1 MLATLALLLAVSSP
15 GGHPVDGRW
24 EGAIQVMGGALN
36 ISVDFK
42 AAPEGAQ
49 ATIDI
54 PQQGA
59 RALALTAVRVDLPKV
74 HFELPAGPG
83 LAVFDGALKDGVIQ
97 GSFKQEGVEGSFEL
111 KRATPEPPPPYKVEE
126 VVVKSGAINLAGTLT
141 LPAKPGRHP
150 GVVLLTGSGPQ
161 NRDEEIVGFK
171 PFRLLADHLTRS
183 GVVVLRCDDRGLGG
197 SSGSLESITSE
208 DLAGDALAAVSFLK
222 TRAEVDPTRIGLLG
236 HSEGGLLAV
245 MAAGRSKDVGFIVLV
260 SGPAVK
266 GDALLRAQLEA
277 ISGAEGKSEAE
288 VQRLSAL
295 QARSFRVT
303 RTGQGA
309 EEVAAEAHKEALAAI
324 EKLPA
329 EQRKAMGDLGQF
341 ADRAVK
347 GEMALIRSPWFRF
360 FLDYDPAQALAQVR
374 CPVLALFGEK
384 DLQVP
389 AEMNRKALEAALG
402 SAGNKRVTLRVLP
415 GANHLFQPA
424 KTGSPSEYASLPKE
438 FVPGFLE
445 TVASFIAGAKRY

>member
-1 MLATLALLLAVSSP
+1 MLVTLALLVAVSSP
-15 GGHPVDGRW
+15 GGHPIDGRW
-24 EGAIQVMGGALN
+24 EGAIQVMGGTLN

-83 LAVFDGALKDGVIQ
+83 LAVFDGELKDGVMR
-97 GSFKQEGVEGSFEL
+97 GSFKQGGVEGSFEL

-150 GVVLLTGSGPQ
+150 AVVLLTGSGPQ

-183 GVVVLRCDDRGLGG
+183 GVVVLRCDDRGVGG

-222 TRAEVDPTRIGLLG
+222 ARTEVDPARIGLLG

-266 GDALLRAQLEA
+266 GETLMRAQLEA
-277 ISGAEGKSEAE
+277 IFRAEGKSEAE
-288 VQRLSAL
+288 VQRLLAR
-295 QARSFRVT
+295 QARTFRVT
-303 RTGQGA
+303 RTGEGA
-309 EEVAAEAHKEALAAI
+309 EEVVAEVRQEALAEL

-329 EQRKAMGDLGQF
+329 EQKKAMGDLGQL
-341 ADRAVK
+341 ADRSVK
-347 GEMALIRSPWFRF
+347 GQMAFIRSPWFRF
-360 FLDYDPAQALAQVR
+360 FLDYDPAQVLAQVR

-389 AEMNRKALEAALG
+389 AEMNRKVLEAALG
-402 SAGNKRVTLRVLP
+402 RAGNKRVTLRVLP

-445 TVASFIAGAKRY
+445 TVASFIAGAKR

>member
-1 MLATLALLLAVSSP
+1 MLATLALLLAVSSSAADR
-15 GGHPVDGRW
+15 VDGRW
-24 EGAIQVMGGALN
+24 DGAIQVMGGSLN
-36 ISVDFK
+36 ISVEFR
-42 AAPEGAQ
+42 AAAEGVQ

-83 LAVFDGALKDGVIQ
+83 LAVFDGVLKDGAIQ
-97 GSFKQEGVEGSFEL
+97 GSFKQGPAEGTFEL
-111 KRATPEPPPPYKVEE
+111 KPATPEPPPPYKVEE
-126 VVVKSGAINLAGTLT
+126 VVVKSGAITLAGTLT
-141 LPAKPGRHP
+141 LPDKPGRHP
-150 GVVLLTGSGPQ
+150 AVVLLTGSGPQ

-171 PFRLLADHLTRS
+171 PFRVLADHLTRL
-183 GVVVLRCDDRGLGG
+183 GVAVLRCDDRGVGG
-197 SSGSLESITSE
+197 SSGSLEAITSE
-208 DLAGDALAAVSFLK
+208 DLALDALAALSFLK
-222 TRAEVDPTRIGLLG
+222 ARPEVDPARIGLLG

-245 MAAGRSKDVGFIVLV
+245 MAAGQSTDVGFIVLV

-266 GDALLRAQLEA
+266 GETLMQAQLEA
-277 ISGAEGKSEAE
+277 IAAAEGKGEAE
-288 VQRLSAL
+288 IQRLQAR
-295 QARSFRVT
+295 QARSFRVA
-303 RTGQGA
+303 RTGQGGEDITEDA
-309 EEVAAEAHKEALAAI
+309 RKEALAEL

-329 EQRKAMGDLGQF
+329 EQKKAMGDLSQF

-347 GEMALIRSPWFRF
+347 GQMAFLRSPWFKF
-360 FLDYDPAQALAQVR
+360 FLDYDPGPALARVR
-374 CPVLALFGEK
+374 CPVLALYGEK

-402 SAGNKRVTLRVLP
+402 GSGNKRLAVRVLP

-445 TVASFIAGAKRY
+445 AVAGFVAGAKR